1 MAISFYGGMFVGMQL
16 HVNVPHEKSTDA
28 AAAATTSVDFDK
40 RVQAEVERRM
50 NQLKSNQYATEVEN
64 SGKRKKGN
72 TQDKNARFPSTVSSF
87 AAGIA
92 LVSKN
97 DFLANFDY
105 GIPKVCHLSC
115 WISV

>member
-1 MAISFYGGMFVGMQL
+1 MAISFYAGMFVGMQL
-16 HVNVPHEKSTDA
+16 HVNVPYEKSAD
-28 AAAATTSVDFDK
+28 AAATTADFDK
-40 RVQAEVERRM
+40 RVQAEVDRRM
-50 NQLKSNQYATEVEN
+50 NALKSNEN
-64 SGKRKKGN
+64 AAEDESMGKRKRGN

-105 GIPKVCHLSC
+105 GIPKVWHL
-115 WISV
+115 WFQFEW